1 MNSHKALVACRA
13 GVGSSLML
21 KIKVNEVVK
30 ENNFPL
36 EVEHSSL
43 DGVPGFQGDMIIT
56 LPDVANELIEK
67 NLPQKI
73 VGIANI
79 VDKDEIK
86 IKLEEAFIELEKQ

>member
-56 LPDVANELIEK
+56 LPELIEK

-79 VDKDEIK
+79 VDKNEIK

>member
-1 MNSHKALVACRA
+1 M
-13 GVGSSLML
+13 
-21 KIKVNEVVK
+21 
-30 ENNFPL
+30 
-36 EVEHSSL
+36 
-43 DGVPGFQGDMIIT
+43 PGFQGDMIIT

-79 VDKDEIK
+79 VDKNEIK

>member
-56 LPDVANELIEK
+56 LPDV
-67 NLPQKI
+67 
-73 VGIANI
+73 GIANI
-79 VDKDEIK
+79 VDKNEIK
-86 IKLEEAFIELEKQ
+86 TKLEEAFIELEKQ